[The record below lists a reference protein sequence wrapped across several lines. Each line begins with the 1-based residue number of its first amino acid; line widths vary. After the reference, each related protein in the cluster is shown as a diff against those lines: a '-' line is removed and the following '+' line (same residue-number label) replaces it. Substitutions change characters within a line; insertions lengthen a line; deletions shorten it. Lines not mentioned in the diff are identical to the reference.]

1 MKKRRLFRISAL
13 LISLVLTLPL
23 ISGCSETKSTDSRG
37 RMNSAAISDKVSP
50 EWYSEKNSAVRPFG
64 RGADYNRLNAKY
76 QETGQR
82 DKELTTVYEHI
93 PGTLESFVEG
103 KTPDRYTSL
112 VVRGRIVG
120 FDYHVIREYTN
131 GEADNTEYIVTDYYV
146 DLIETLRGVAETDGN
161 GLIKVRVFG
170 GETDAAVTVNLD
182 YNFAVGNEYLF
193 VLRLPYAPGGAAT
206 EEKGC
211 YRINLIYSASEKAA
225 ASEERDESGAVVF
238 KDEPVFFVPYIL
250 SEDVTSVSLSD
261 FREYISEVNMACP
274 IPAGD
279 ELRDAAIKAM
289 EEYLKN
295 GSISQESFD
304 IYIER
309 LDKYAEIIG

>member
-37 RMNSAAISDKVSP
+37 RMNSAAISDKASP

-170 GETDAAVTVNLD
+170 GVKQTLPLQSISIITSRWETSTCLCCAFPMRPAVPP
-182 YNFAVGNEYLF
+182 
-193 VLRLPYAPGGAAT
+193 LRKRAAT
-206 EEKGC
+206 
-211 YRINLIYSASEKAA
+211 
-225 ASEERDESGAVVF
+225 V
-238 KDEPVFFVPYIL
+238 
-250 SEDVTSVSLSD
+250 
-261 FREYISEVNMACP
+261 
-274 IPAGD
+274 
-279 ELRDAAIKAM
+279 
-289 EEYLKN
+289 
-295 GSISQESFD
+295 
-304 IYIER
+304 
-309 LDKYAEIIG
+309 